1 MADDLDALLAD
12 IRQQALQDAHINP
25 VTHTLNLVKAH
36 WEGDREKYL
45 NIIASQ
51 NQTIGNLVDELK
63 KREVAL
69 NKLGQDFDG
78 LLSLVG
84 AIRGRA
90 A

>member
-1 MADDLDALLAD
+1 MADDLYALLAD

-25 VTHTLNLVKAH
+25 VTHTLSLVKSH
-36 WEGDREKYL
+36 WASDRERHL

-51 NQTIGNLVDELK
+51 NQTIANLVDELK
-63 KREVAL
+63 KREAAL
-69 NKLGQDFDG
+69 DKLSQDFDG
-78 LLSLVG
+78 LLSLAG